1 MLGEEPDD
9 PLVAADA
16 VRELE
21 HVVPLVLEHEVV
33 DRLADA
39 SQVLDEVVRL
49 PLDDAGVVL
58 SLDDEERAR
67 DRVDVRPRRVPTRKS
82 RSRTGSPTASAK
94 YGFHVSG
101 IRSMNV
107 NRSYGPNM
115 STAPRQS
122 SGCIEAESM
131 SVMYPPYRRPTTP
144 ARDTSTRSSSGS
156 TSVIACTW
164 SSRSRPP
171 QSQSTRFMYSSPYLV
186 EPRALGT
193 NTAKPSRVS
202 DWTRGIENQAKF
214 GRSWLW
220 GLRGRSTR
228 EGAAPRTRLG

>member
-16 VRELE
+16 VPELE

-39 SQVLDEVVRL
+39 AQVLDEVVRL
-49 PLDDAGVVL
+49 PLDDARVVL
-58 SLDDEERAR
+58 PLDDEERAR
-67 DRVDVRPRRVPTRKS
+67 DASMCVRGERSTRKS
-82 RSRTGSPTASAK
+82 RSRTGSPTASEK

-122 SGCIEAESM
+122 SGCIEASM
-131 SVMYPPYRRPTTP
+131 SVM
-144 ARDTSTRSSSGS
+144 
-156 TSVIACTW
+156 
-164 SSRSRPP
+164 
-171 QSQSTRFMYSSPYLV
+171 
-186 EPRALGT
+186 
-193 NTAKPSRVS
+193 
-202 DWTRGIENQAKF
+202 
-214 GRSWLW
+214 
-220 GLRGRSTR
+220 
-228 EGAAPRTRLG
+228 